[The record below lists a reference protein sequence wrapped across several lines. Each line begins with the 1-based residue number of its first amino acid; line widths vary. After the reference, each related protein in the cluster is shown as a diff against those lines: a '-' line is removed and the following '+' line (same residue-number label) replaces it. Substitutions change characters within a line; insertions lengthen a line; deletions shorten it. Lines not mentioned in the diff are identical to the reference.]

1 MSSQTDYL
9 GKILIVDDNP
19 SNLKVLYTYL
29 KQAGFEVLVAEDG
42 YSGIEVVKNSLPEL
56 ILLDVTMPG
65 MDGFEVCRRLKEN
78 KQHQNIPVLFL
89 TALSETVNKVKGFE
103 VGGVDYITQPT
114 ENEEVVARVKTHL
127 MLNRLSQ
134 KLQQQNQDL
143 QAEIERRQ
151 QVEQELNLSR
161 NLLQKNNDFLEQT
174 VAERTAELSNSNQD
188 LEQFAYI
195 ASHDLRQPL
204 RKIRMCTEYLAEDY
218 SHCFDEQAESY
229 MTYIKGSIDRMYLLI
244 DDLLTYSRVGKQ
256 EKEAVAIDLAKIV
269 AECIEDLSIIIE
281 EKQAIVKYDNLP
293 TVKGNLRE
301 IRQLFQNLISNALK
315 FTSDRLPE
323 IEITATYQDDS
334 CVLAVKDNGIGIDP
348 QFADKIF
355 QMFQRLHPDSEYE
368 GTGIGLAICQKVVN
382 SHGGNIWIESQPGK
396 GSCFYFTLWQQT

>member
-334 CVLAVKDNGIGIDP
+334 CVLAVRDNGIGIDP

>member
-1 MSSQTDYL
+1 MSSQTDHL

-42 YSGIEVVKNSLPEL
+42 YSGMEVVENSLPEL

-151 QVEQELNLSR
+151 QIEQELNLSR
-161 NLLQKNNDFLEQT
+161 NLLQENNDSLEQT
-174 VAERTAELSNSNQD
+174 VVERTAELSDSNQD

-229 MTYIKGSIDRMYLLI
+229 MTYIKGSVDRMYLLI

-256 EKEAVAIDLAKIV
+256 EKEPIAIDLGKIV
-269 AECIEDLSIIIE
+269 AECIEDLSIVIE
-281 EKQAIVKYDNLP
+281 EKQAIVRYDNLP
-293 TVKGNLRE
+293 TIEGNLRE

-315 FTSDRLPE
+315 FTSDRPPE
-323 IEITATYQDDS
+323 IEITANQANGWL
-334 CVLAVKDNGIGIDP
+334 LAVKDNGIGIDL
-348 QFADKIF
+348 QFSDKIF
-355 QMFQRLHPDSEYE
+355 QMFQRLHADSEYE

-382 SHGGNIWIESQPGK
+382 SHGGNIWVKSQPGK
-396 GSCFYFTLWQQT
+396 GSCFYFTFH